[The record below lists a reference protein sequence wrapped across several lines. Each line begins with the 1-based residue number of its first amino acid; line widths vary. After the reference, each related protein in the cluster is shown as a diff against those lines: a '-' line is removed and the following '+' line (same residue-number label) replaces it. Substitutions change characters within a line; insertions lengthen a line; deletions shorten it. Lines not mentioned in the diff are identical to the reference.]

1 MYAHRQIYD
10 TTQDVIPVPEQMRH
24 HRIEVIF
31 MVLDEKPVT
40 QHVEEGLGTRIAN
53 LFSDVIAATE
63 QDELRIPEREHGS
76 PVTFE

>member
-31 MVLDEKPVT
+31 MVLMKS
-40 QHVEEGLGTRIAN
+40 LLLSIWR
-53 LFSDVIAATE
+53 SD
-63 QDELRIPEREHGS
+63 
-76 PVTFE
+76 